1 MGKNL
6 SGHATVD
13 IRIVVHWPVST
24 YPDALHRKSK
34 LLPPTN
40 VSSTIKH
47 QMENPKLSLTTIPD
61 KAFN

>member
-24 YPDALHRKSK
+24 YPDTLHRKSK